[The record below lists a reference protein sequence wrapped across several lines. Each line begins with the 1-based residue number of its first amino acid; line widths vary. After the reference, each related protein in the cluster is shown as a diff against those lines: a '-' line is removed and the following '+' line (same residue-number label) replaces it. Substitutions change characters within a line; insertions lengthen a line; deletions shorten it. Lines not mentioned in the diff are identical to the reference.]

1 MVRAATPTITARQ
14 TRTTR
19 RFFLGN
25 FGLIIICN
33 LSLAKL
39 ARTLV
44 PVDAF
49 ERVVVDVGRGPVTV
63 RMRASTRIPIVW

>member
-1 MVRAATPTITARQ
+1 
-14 TRTTR
+14 
-19 RFFLGN
+19 
-25 FGLIIICN
+25 LIIICN